1 MGSRLLGMA
10 VYSRNMVPVSQAM
23 GRMEHGCNQA
33 MTDYIL
39 LDFRTVIRRR
49 VIQVEASFSD
59 SHQHIEFF
67 LDIPHPFQENN

>member
-1 MGSRLLGMA
+1 
-10 VYSRNMVPVSQAM
+10 M

-49 VIQVEASFSD
+49 VIQVGASFSD